1 MRSRSVVFGLV
12 ATLAVTA
19 GLGALAVV
27 AGPATESKH
36 DVTIAMPSSAQL
48 PDSLVP
54 PSSPAPEPEAPLTEE
69 MRAELASA
77 VVAAVESAAP
87 GTDLGL
93 AVYDRVTRSAVAIE
107 NGDAQFYSASVVK
120 LLIAIDLL
128 HDAGWTADDRTKEN
142 LSQLLGA
149 SNDGVADA
157 LWAAGGR
164 RDIVRQASALIG
176 LVNTTPPNV
185 SDEWEMTRLSAQDVI
200 TTYEYIHHQ
209 IPVSAR
215 DVLLAALTGPDD
227 RAADGFDQFFGIP
240 AALPGTTWGV
250 KQGWMRAAG
259 HVVLHTTGVV
269 GERYSVAL
277 LTHQPSRLSFETASE
292 AITAGIAAL
301 APVLSGAEKG

>member
-1 MRSRSVVFGLV
+1 MRSRSVALGLV
-12 ATLAVTA
+12 ATLAVA
-19 GLGALAVV
+19 GGLVSLAVV
-27 AGPATESKH
+27 TEPDGVVKH
-36 DVTIAMPSSAQL
+36 EVAMASPSSEQLPEALSMPSPSA
-48 PDSLVP
+48 
-54 PSSPAPEPEAPLTEE
+54 PAPEVPLTEE
-69 MRAELASA
+69 EQAELASA
-77 VVAAVESAAP
+77 VVAAVEAAAP

-93 AVYDRVTRSAVAIE
+93 AVYDRVARSAVAIE
-107 NGDAQFYSASVVK
+107 NADTPFYSASVVK

-128 HDAGWTADDRTKEN
+128 HEAGWTADDRAKEN
-142 LSQLLGA
+142 LAQLLGA

-176 LVNTTPPNV
+176 LVSTTPPNV
-185 SDEWEMTRLSAQDVI
+185 SDEWEMTRISARDVV

-209 IPVSAR
+209 LPETAR
-215 DVLLAALTGPDD
+215 EVLLAALTGPDE

-240 AALPGTTWGV
+240 AALPGTNWAV

-269 GERYSVAL
+269 GDRYSVAL
-277 LTHQPSRLSFETASE
+277 LTHQPSRLSYDSASQ
-292 AITAGIAAL
+292 ALTAGIAAL

>member
-1 MRSRSVVFGLV
+1 MAFGLV
-12 ATLAVTA
+12 VTLAVA
-19 GLGALAVV
+19 GGLVSLAVV
-27 AGPATESKH
+27 TESDGVAKH
-36 DVTIAMPSSAQL
+36 EVAMASPSSEQLPEALSMPSPSA
-48 PDSLVP
+48 
-54 PSSPAPEPEAPLTEE
+54 PAPEVPLTEE
-69 MRAELASA
+69 EQAELASA
-77 VVAAVESAAP
+77 VVAAVEAAAP

-93 AVYDRVTRSAVAIE
+93 AVYDRVARSAVAIE
-107 NGDAQFYSASVVK
+107 NADTQFYSASVVK

-128 HDAGWTADDRTKEN
+128 HDAGWIADDRAKEN
-142 LSQLLGA
+142 LAQLLGA

-176 LVNTTPPNV
+176 LVSTTPPNV
-185 SDEWEMTRLSAQDVI
+185 SDEWEMTRISARDVV

-209 IPVSAR
+209 LPETAR
-215 DVLLAALTGPDD
+215 DVLLAALTGPDE

-240 AALPGTTWGV
+240 AALPGTNWGV

-269 GERYSVAL
+269 GDRYSVAL
-277 LTHQPSRLSFETASE
+277 LTHQPSRLSYDSASQ
-292 AITAGIAAL
+292 ALTAGIAAL

>member
-1 MRSRSVVFGLV
+1 MRPRSVVFGLV

-19 GLGALAVV
+19 GLTAVAVV
-27 AGPATESKH
+27 ARPETEPKH
-36 DVTIAMPSSAQL
+36 EVAMALPSSAPL
-48 PDSLVP
+48 PDGMAS
-54 PSSPAPEPEAPLTEE
+54 PSSAAPAPGVPLTEE
-69 MRAELASA
+69 ERAEVASA

-93 AVYDRVTRSAVAIE
+93 AVYDRVTRSAVAAE
-107 NGDAQFYSASVVK
+107 NADAPFYSASVVK

-128 HDAGWTADDRTKEN
+128 HDAGWTADDRAKEN
-142 LSQLLGA
+142 LAQLLGA

-164 RDIVRQASALIG
+164 RDIVRQVSALIG
-176 LVNTTPPNV
+176 LANTTPPNV

-200 TTYEYIHHQ
+200 TTYEYIHHG
-209 IPVSAR
+209 IPGSAR

-240 AALPGTTWGV
+240 AALPETTWGV

-269 GERYSVAL
+269 GDRYSVAL
-277 LTHQPSRLSFETASE
+277 LTHQPSRLSYETASQ
-292 AITAGIAAL
+292 AITAGIAAM